1 MGVCQ
6 EGMHEEIMT
15 REDRMSNL
23 LELKNVTKDF
33 GGLRALLDV
42 SFEIRSGEIVG
53 LIGPNG
59 SGKTTLLNVV
69 GGIFPITGG
78 KVFLDGGDIT
88 GLKSH
93 EVAARGISR
102 TFQSIRLFHSM
113 SVLDNTIIGEY
124 HRINAGLLIGVA
136 AGKKYREQKRKI
148 RAKALDVLRFVGIEG
163 LQNQMARSL
172 PYGQKRLVELARALA
187 SDPTLLMVDEPVGG
201 LNFEEK
207 NNLVNLLYR
216 IRDKGITILMIEHN
230 MDVTMKICDR
240 LVVLSSGEMIFEG
253 LPAEAK
259 RSQVVVEAYLGRE

>member
-1 MGVCQ
+1 MD
-6 EGMHEEIMT
+6 T
-15 REDRMSNL
+15 PNL
-23 LELKNVTKDF
+23 LELENVSKDF
-33 GGLRALLDV
+33 GGLRALSEV
-42 SFEIRSGEIVG
+42 TFGIRGGEIVG

-78 KVFLDGGDIT
+78 KVFLQGENIT

-93 EVAARGISR
+93 KVAAKGINR

-113 SVLDNTIIGEY
+113 SVLDNIIIGEY
-124 HRINAGLLIGVA
+124 RRVNIGIFG
-136 AGKKYREQKRKI
+136 GKKYWEQKTRIKE
-148 RAKALDVLRFVGIEG
+148 KALAMLQFVGLEG
-163 LQNQMARSL
+163 LEAKMAQSI

-207 NNLVNLLYR
+207 NNLIKILYR

-240 LVVLSSGEMIFEG
+240 LIVLSSGKMIFEG
-253 LPAEAK
+253 LPIEAK
-259 RSQVVVEAYLGRE
+259 KSQVVIEAYLGRE